1 MTKPFVHTSASLQ
14 QPLTEGMAI
23 SHQQQT
29 QALRFLSVDM
39 VERAKSGHP
48 GMPMGMADVAT
59 VLWQKFLK
67 FDAKNPQWPNRDRF
81 VLSAGHGSALLY
93 ALLYLTGFSQMTL
106 DQLKQFRQ
114 LDSLTAGH
122 PEYGHAP
129 GIETTTGPLGQ
140 GLATAVG
147 MALAEKMLA
156 AEYGEKIVDHF
167 TYVMASDGDLME
179 GISHEAISFAGH
191 HRLHKLIVLFDDNN
205 ISIDG
210 KTDLSV
216 SDDQVARF
224 IASGWHACQIDGHDP
239 VAIEAAI
246 RTAQQSDRP
255 TLIACRTQ
263 IGFGAPTKAGT
274 SGVHG
279 APLGDTENAGARTA
293 LGWPYAPFEIPDN
306 ILQSWREAGARGQKV
321 HQAWQQNFEGMN
333 PTLQQAFDCR
343 QRGEL
348 SHDPDATWRKNLK
361 DLMQKWLDTPPVLAT
376 RQLSQHVLDVLA
388 ADIPHMIGGSADLT
402 GSNNTKAAC
411 QKFVTVADAHGQYI
425 HYGVREHGMA
435 AMMNGLRLHGGF
447 IPYGG
452 TFLIF
457 SDYLKPALRLS
468 ALMQQQVI
476 YVLTHDSIGLGE
488 DGPTH
493 QPIEQLAGLRA
504 IPNLNVFRPADGI
517 EVAQCWEKAL
527 MDRHTPSI
535 LALTRQNIIPIPRPQ
550 KAAQELYHQLSYQE
564 GAAENMC
571 AKGGYIAVDVLGTT
585 NGVNDKKKDRAVT
598 LIATGSEVGLA
609 MQVQQKLHEQD
620 IPSVVVS
627 LPCWRLFDLQPHAY
641 QVDVLGAENVL
652 KVAIEAAS
660 PLGWERY
667 VGRQGLI
674 MGVPTFGASAPY
686 QQLYEKFG
694 LTSYAITQKIMTTLS
709 ALSLQ
714 EK

>member
-1 MTKPFVHTSASLQ
+1 MTKPFVHTAATLQ
-14 QPLTEGMAI
+14 QSLEEGGAVC
-23 SHQQQT
+23 HQQHA

-39 VERAKSGHP
+39 VEKAKSGHP

-67 FDAKNPQWPNRDRF
+67 FDASHPQWPDRDRF

-93 ALLYLTGFSQMTL
+93 ALLYLTGFAQMTL

-114 LDSLTAGH
+114 LDSLTPGH
-122 PEYGHAP
+122 PEYGHVP

-156 AEYGEKIVDHF
+156 AEYGAKLVDHF

-191 HRLHKLIVLFDDNN
+191 HQLHKLIVLFDDNN

-224 IASGWHACQIDGHDP
+224 IASGWRACQIDGHDP

-246 RTAQQSDRP
+246 RAAQQSDRP

-279 APLGDTENAGARTA
+279 SPLGDAENAGARAA
-293 LGWPYAPFEIPDN
+293 LAWPHGPFEIPDN
-306 ILQSWREAGARGQKV
+306 ILQSWRAVGARGQSAR
-321 HQAWQQNFEGMN
+321 QAWQQRFEGMD
-333 PTLQQAFDCR
+333 PILQRAFDRR
-343 QRGEL
+343 QRGKMP
-348 SHDPDATWRKNLK
+348 HDADTAWRKNLAN
-361 DLMQKWLDTPPVLAT
+361 LMQQWAETPPVLAT

-411 QKFVTVADAHGQYI
+411 QKFVTVADAHGQYL

-435 AMMNGLRLHGGF
+435 AIMNGLRLHGGF

-468 ALMQQQVI
+468 ALMEQQVI

-517 EVAQCWEKAL
+517 EVAECWEKAL
-527 MDRHTPSI
+527 MDEHTPSV
-535 LALTRQNIIPIPRPQ
+535 LALTRQNILPIPRPQ
-550 KAAQELYHQLSYQE
+550 QSVTELHHQV
-564 GAAENMC
+564 GPRENMC
-571 AKGGYIAVDVLGTT
+571 AKGGYIAVDVLGETGGDGIK
-585 NGVNDKKKDRAVT
+585 NGHKKDRAVT

-609 MQVQQKLHEQD
+609 MQVQQKLHDQG

-627 LPCWRLFDLQPHAY
+627 LPCWRLFDLQPQAY
-641 QVDVLGAENVL
+641 QFDVLGAENVL

-660 PLGWERY
+660 PFGWERY

-674 MGVPTFGASAPY
+674 MGIPTFGASAPY
-686 QQLYEKFG
+686 QQLYEKLG
-694 LTSYAITQKIMTTLS
+694 LTPDHITQKIITTLS
-709 ALSLQ
+709 ASS
-714 EK
+714 